1 MPEPTVIPAQMQQ
14 MGDDTFLVHLHHR
27 GADGTAV
34 VVIYVGAC
42 DLDGGGFGVSAS
54 PQWVRCG
61 DAARMWD
68 TVTWET
74 SDPDDDRYVLPLSY
88 LDGDDADRAARQI
101 AEAIMRG
108 DTTALLP
115 LGADALAQIFNWD
128 GQPFDPS

>member
-1 MPEPTVIPAQMQQ
+1 VPEPTVVPAQMQQ

-27 GADGTAV
+27 DAEGAAV

-42 DLDGGGFGVSAS
+42 DLVGGGFGVSAS

-74 SDPDDDRYVLPLSY
+74 SHPNDDRYVLPLSY
-88 LDGDDADRAARQI
+88 RDLDDADRAARQI

-115 LGADALAQIFNWD
+115 LGTGALAQTFNWD

>member
-34 VVIYVGAC
+34 VVIYVSAC

-61 DAARMWD
+61 NAARMWD

-88 LDGDDADRAARQI
+88 HDGDDADRAARQI
-101 AEAIMRG
+101 AESIMRG

-115 LGADALAQIFNWD
+115 LGAGTLARIFNWD